1 MIQLVEQFNQNHNL
15 LIQGITNS
23 EHHFS
28 ESGKMQAANIL
39 DEMETYILKRKAKLY
54 FDNLEKDFSEIEEE
68 VNVLISTGELSKDSL
83 EKAIHQLNIL
93 VKKLQVSKAK
103 AA

>member
-15 LIQGITNS
+15 LIHGITNP

-28 ESGKMQAANIL
+28 ESGKIQVANIL

-54 FDNLEKDFSEIEEE
+54 FDNLEKGFSEIEEE
-68 VNVLISTGELSKDSL
+68 VNVLVRMGEISKDSL
-83 EKAIHQLNIL
+83 EKAINQLNVL
-93 VKKLQVSKAK
+93 VKKLEVSKAK